1 MDIMRYKRYYEYINK
16 AVKMNKKQ
24 VIEKIKKLLSLAN
37 SDNEHEAQI
46 ASERAQALLLKHNIT
61 QATVDRAQAE
71 FVGEKF
77 EFKRKPVEMKFIHS
91 ILGQFFFIEI
101 VYSRHKGHYQFFGTE
116 ENVQTA
122 LYVEGFLNNAFKRLY
137 KIEAKKQGWSH
148 GKNKNAFFLGVYKGL
163 SEKLESQKEKMVPKH
178 SDNEKA
184 LMIVNK
190 QLTSFV
196 QNQFSKLRTESNR
209 RINANPD
216 AVAAGRE
223 QGRKLNIARGLGS
236 TNQTNGTLA
245 LKGGS

>member
-1 MDIMRYKRYYEYINK
+1 
-16 AVKMNKKQ
+16 MNKKSI
-24 VIEKIKKLLSLAN
+24 IEKIKKLLSLAN

-46 ASERAQALLLKHNIT
+46 ASERAQALLLKHNIS
-61 QATVDRAQAE
+61 QATVERAQAE

-77 EFKRKPVEMKFIHS
+77 DFKRKPVEMKFIHS

-122 LYVEGFLNNAFKRLY
+122 LYVEGFLNHAFKRLY
-137 KIEAKKQGWSH
+137 KAEAKRRGWSH
-148 GKNKNAFFLGVYKGL
+148 GKHKNAFFLGVYKGL
-163 SEKLESQKEKMVPKH
+163 CEKLEAQKQKVVPKN
-178 SDNEKA
+178 SDAEKA
-184 LMIVNK
+184 LMVIDK
-190 QLTSFV
+190 QLTRFV
-196 QNQFSKLRTESNR
+196 QNQFSNLRSKSNR

-223 QGRKLNIARGLGS
+223 QGRNLNIARGLGS
-236 TNQTNGTLA
+236 TNQTSGTLA